1 MRNESINESIRY
13 VFVILSRADKL
24 IKRLLW
30 GKTPKLNHS
39 QQEATRNRSHNQF
52 TMSCIRFFFFATIAV
67 ACNLHIV
74 SAVESVSRKQLDVMI
89 GNSDEYAETSVTLN
103 APQNPAGFGVDDH
116 AKITSVLETV
126 KETIATARELMEYE
140 ETHKAGTEMMD
151 AANTA
156 YREVTGHIAQ
166 RKLQDGDN
174 VQQTQE
180 DEDRGM
186 DVARKVLE
194 TVSCCTTWGWF
205 TIPSFSLTNVFLFSI
220 TIHTRLSLFPSVSTC
235 SLLIA

>member
-1 MRNESINESIRY
+1 M
-13 VFVILSRADKL
+13 
-24 IKRLLW
+24 
-30 GKTPKLNHS
+30 T
-39 QQEATRNRSHNQF
+39 
-52 TMSCIRFFFFATIAV
+52 CIRFFFTIAI
-67 ACNLHIV
+67 ALSLHIV
-74 SAVESVSRKQLDVMI
+74 SAAESVSRKQLDVMV
-89 GNSDEYAETSVTLN
+89 GNSDEYAETIVSIHP
-103 APQNPAGFGVDDH
+103 PQVPAGFGYDEH
-116 AKITSVLETV
+116 AKITSVLDTV
-126 KETIATARELMEYE
+126 RETIATARELMENE
-140 ETHKAGTEMMD
+140 ETHQAGTEMME

-194 TVSCCTTWGWF
+194 TVSCYTTWGWF

>member
-1 MRNESINESIRY
+1 M
-13 VFVILSRADKL
+13 
-24 IKRLLW
+24 
-30 GKTPKLNHS
+30 T
-39 QQEATRNRSHNQF
+39 
-52 TMSCIRFFFFATIAV
+52 CIRFFFFATIAV
-67 ACNLHIV
+67 ACNLQSV
-74 SAVESVSRKQLDVMI
+74 SAVESLSRTQLEVMV

-140 ETHKAGTEMMD
+140 ETHQAGTEIME

-156 YREVTGHIAQ
+156 FREVTGHIVE
-166 RKLQDGDN
+166 RKLQDVGQGVRGLSINN

-180 DEDRGM
+180 DEERGM
-186 DVARKVLE
+186 DVARQVLE

-220 TIHTRLSLFPSVSTC
+220 TIHTRLSLFPSVSPCT
-235 SLLIA
+235 SKIA